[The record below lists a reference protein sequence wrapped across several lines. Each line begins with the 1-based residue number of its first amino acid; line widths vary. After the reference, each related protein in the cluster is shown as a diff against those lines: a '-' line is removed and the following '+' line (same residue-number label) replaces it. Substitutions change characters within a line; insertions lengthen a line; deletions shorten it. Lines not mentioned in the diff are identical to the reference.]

1 VGDGVIT
8 VDQMTKRFGR
18 GGASVTAVDGL
29 TVAVQPGRVTG
40 FLGPNGA
47 GKTTTL
53 RCLLGLVRP
62 SSGTALFDGQRYEDL
77 RAPVQTGGAV
87 LEATGFYPSRRA
99 RDHVGVVAAAAG
111 IGGQRVEEVLAL
123 VGLADAAGRRVGEY
137 SLGMRQRLMLAVALL
152 GDPQY
157 LILDE
162 PANGLDPQ
170 GITWLRGFLRYLAG
184 QGRTILVSSHVLAE
198 VQQTADDVIIIHRG
212 KLVAARSLADMEA
225 DRLSPQVD
233 VVTPDPEA
241 LIAALAEHAP
251 SATVQREG
259 EQLRVGGG
267 TAAQVGAIA
276 FRAGVE
282 LHGLTQR
289 SVDLEQMFLELTS
302 GTGQEQP

>member
-1 VGDGVIT
+1 
-8 VDQMTKRFGR
+8 MTKRFGH
-18 GGASVTAVDGL
+18 GAAAVTAVDGL
-29 TVAVQPGRVTG
+29 TCSVQPGRVTG

-62 SSGTALFDGQRYEDL
+62 TSGTAMFDGRRYEQL
-77 RAPVQTGGAV
+77 PAPVQTVGAV
-87 LEATGFYPSRRA
+87 LEAAGFYPSRRA
-99 RDHVGVVAAAAG
+99 RDHVAVVAAAAG
-111 IGGQRVEEVLAL
+111 IGGARVDEVLAL
-123 VGLADAAGRRVGEY
+123 VGLAEAAGRRVGEY

-162 PANGLDPQ
+162 PGNGLDPQ

-212 KLVAARSLADMEA
+212 RLVVARSLADMEGEYL
-225 DRLSPQVD
+225 RPQVD
-233 VVTPDPEA
+233 VVTPDPDA
-241 LIAALAEHAP
+241 LVAALAEHAP
-251 SATVQREG
+251 GATVQREG
-259 EQLRVGGG
+259 QRLRVGGP

-276 FRAGVE
+276 FRSGVE
-282 LHGLTQR
+282 LHALTQR
-289 SVDLEQMFLELTS
+289 AIDLEQVFLELTS
-302 GTGQEQP
+302 GPGQGQP